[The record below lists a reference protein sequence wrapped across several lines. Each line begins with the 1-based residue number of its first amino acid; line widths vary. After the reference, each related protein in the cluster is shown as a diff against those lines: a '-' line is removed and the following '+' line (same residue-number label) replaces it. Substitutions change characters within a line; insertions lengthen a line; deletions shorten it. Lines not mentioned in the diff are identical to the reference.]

1 MGGRIIMLSLLVMVT
16 LNLIKIKKESV
27 HTAETEASK
36 LKKYDAFVCFNLHR
50 GLYLVCS
57 KLSSLPS

>member
-1 MGGRIIMLSLLVMVT
+1 MVT

-57 KLSSLPS
+57 KLSSLPSWEIYYRAR